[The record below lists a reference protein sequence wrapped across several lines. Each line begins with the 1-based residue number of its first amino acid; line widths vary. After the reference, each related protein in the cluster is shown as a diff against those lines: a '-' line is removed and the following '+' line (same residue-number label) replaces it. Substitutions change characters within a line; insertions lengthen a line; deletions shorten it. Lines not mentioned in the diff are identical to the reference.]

1 MTYILEEA
9 DKLRN
14 QGQSLQAAQKYQEI
28 TDQTDDEQV
37 KGAALHMAAVC
48 YSQAGQHSDAEEYFV
63 KAVKHYEDLSDTFNL
78 ARVNRDFGNCQMAQ
92 DKLDEA
98 KEFFNKSI
106 EGFQD
111 NDDLGELAMTQAK
124 LAALLAKQEDF
135 DRAQSLVYEAIQN
148 ANRSKNKFYVS
159 TAYKEA
165 GRIYYLNKKYQ
176 AMIDCIYASLG
187 VLQLEEDS
195 HAKQHAEIYLSL
207 SYAYKQLENIQLAE
221 DTNTKAEEYL
231 KQLDDES
238 AERIRN
244 YFSN

>member
-92 DKLDEA
+92 
-98 KEFFNKSI
+98 